1 MVIAGPC
8 IESGLERDDLVEHID
23 IAALSLGLA
32 GIEIPKRMQARD
44 ILAEDYK
51 PRTAIFAARDRC
63 DETVERIRGLR
74 TDRYKYIRNYY
85 PERPHL
91 QPNRYKDA
99 KIIVQ
104 TLRAAH
110 EANQLNATQELLF
123 APTRAKEELY
133 DLKNDPFEINNLA
146 SNPKYK
152 TRLERM
158 AKRLDSWIKRTKDQG
173 DESEAMYESDMAE
186 YRNSK
191 NVDPV
196 QGAIL
201 ERNIA
206 LMKKWATEGK

>member
-1 MVIAGPC
+1 M
-8 IESGLERDDLVEHID
+8 
-23 IAALSLGLA
+23 
-32 GIEIPKRMQARD
+32 
-44 ILAEDYK
+44 
-51 PRTAIFAARDRC
+51 
-63 DETVERIRGLR
+63 
-74 TDRYKYIRNYY
+74 
-85 PERPHL
+85 
-91 QPNRYKDA
+91 
-99 KIIVQ
+99 
-104 TLRAAH
+104 
-110 EANQLNATQELLF
+110 LF